1 MPWFDGLVP
10 GTPAHAIAS
19 DPNGRVR
26 VVAGPGTGKSF
37 AMKRR
42 VARLLES
49 GVDPAHILP
58 VTFTRVAAE
67 DLHRELVG
75 MRVPRCNELEGTT
88 LHRLCLR
95 RLSRNAV
102 FAATGRHARPLNRFE
117 LEPMIAEP
125 AAAGPRQERSK
136 EAAGGIRGRLGPV
149 AASTARFRPQPC

>member
-1 MPWFDGLVP
+1 MAWNDGLTP
-10 GTPAHAIAS
+10 GTPAHNIAS
-19 DPNGRVR
+19 DNNQRIR

-42 VARLLES
+42 VARLLEEGTEPS
-49 GVDPAHILP
+49 RVLP

-75 MRVPRCNELEGTT
+75 MGVPRCDELEGTT

-102 FAATGRHARPLNRFE
+102 LAATGRTARPLNQFE
-117 LEPMIAEP
+117 LEPLIADLQAP
-125 AAAGPRQERSK
+125 GRGKDQPHLCGP
-136 EAAGGIRGRLGPV
+136 I
-149 AASTARFRPQPC
+149 